1 PRIATTFWIGSR
13 CCSRHGRG
21 ARPRITARSCNG
33 REPPSARSGSP
44 TAERRRCPA
53 NNPLPCTRLTDGT
66 DAPVNNNINE
76 WGIRNEYRK
85 DRRNRRRF
93 GRNRRRVRRDS
104 TDGHDSSRRR
114 SHRWNLRDRGSPRAR
129 HGDGTGAYR
138 PGPHLRR
145 GSCGRHVHR
154 GDTGKHRRARG
165 RGLRDDHP
173 EEYLHAAE
181 ALNASRMQM
190 KGAPHL
196 TMRGLRLQAYK
207 VPMNDWLEAISASD
221 ALSTDAA
228 EELEHRGFTVIR
240 DVLPPSR
247 LERLRHAY
255 DAAMSSASGA
265 ELRIGSTTTRLGDF
279 INRGEEIDALY
290 TFPPLLD
297 ACRRII

>member
-1 PRIATTFWIGSR
+1 
-13 CCSRHGRG
+13 
-21 ARPRITARSCNG
+21 
-33 REPPSARSGSP
+33 
-44 TAERRRCPA
+44 
-53 NNPLPCTRLTDGT
+53 
-66 DAPVNNNINE
+66 
-76 WGIRNEYRK
+76 
-85 DRRNRRRF
+85 
-93 GRNRRRVRRDS
+93 
-104 TDGHDSSRRR
+104 SRRR

-165 RGLRDDHP
+165 RSLRDDHP

-181 ALNASRMQM
+181 ALNASRTQM

-207 VPMNDWLEAISASD
+207 VPMNDWLEAISASG

-240 DVLPPSR
+240 DVVPPSR

-265 ELRIGSTTTRLGDF
+265 ELKIGSTTTRLGDF
-279 INRGEEIDALY
+279 INQGEEIDALY

-297 ACRRII
+297 ACRRIIGRPFKLSSLHARTLRPRSLNGKLHVDVRRDSADWPLAGFILMVDDFRPENGATRFVPGSHKWLVPPETHLSELRADHEEQVQVCGVAGSLIIF